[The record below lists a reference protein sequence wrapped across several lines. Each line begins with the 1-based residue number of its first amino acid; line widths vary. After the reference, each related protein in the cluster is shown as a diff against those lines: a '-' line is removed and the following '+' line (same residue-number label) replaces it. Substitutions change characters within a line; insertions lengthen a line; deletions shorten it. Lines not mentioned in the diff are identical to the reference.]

1 MKTTA
6 LVLMSLAVAGC
17 GGRSLPAADGGSGQT
32 PDGAQPN
39 NPSTPGPEP
48 GCLTNADCLQGEYCH
63 LETGCVA
70 TAAAP
75 GACRQRPDGCPL
87 YATPP
92 PPVCGCD
99 GKTYDGACEA
109 ERAGV
114 NVAHQG
120 ACTDDPACES
130 VSCAVF
136 NDCCQCEA
144 VDLSTHPQPKECLA
158 ICEAPMCQAWGF
170 SQPSAYCLSGMCFL
184 AESATAC
191 TSDADCGLVNDCC
204 ACMAL
209 PTWLA
214 KYVANACAADCYQG
228 RCSAMGLGSV
238 KARCQGGL
246 CRLGF

>member
-1 MKTTA
+1 MKIA
-6 LVLMSLAVAGC
+6 LLLLTLTLPIGC
-17 GGRSLPAADGGSGQT
+17 GGRSLPAADGGSGQA
-32 PDGAQPN
+32 PDGALP
-39 NPSTPGPEP
+39 NPSPPKPKP
-48 GCLTNADCLQGEYCH
+48 GCFTNADCPQGEYCR

-87 YATPP
+87 YAFPP

-114 NVAHQG
+114 NVAHSG
-120 ACTDDPACES
+120 SCTNDPACEG
-130 VSCAVF
+130 VSCGVF

-144 VDLSTHPQPKECLA
+144 VDLGTEPQPKECLA
-158 ICEAPMCQAWGF
+158 ICDAPICQSWGF
-170 SQPSAYCLSGMCFL
+170 SQPFAYCLSGMCFL
-184 AESATAC
+184 AEGATAC
-191 TSDADCGLVNDCC
+191 ASDADCALINECC
-204 ACMAL
+204 FCMAL
-209 PTWLA
+209 PTSLA
-214 KYVANACAADCYQG
+214 KFVANMCAADCFQG